1 MNKILNNIDLPDG
14 IKNLNNTELIRLSVE
29 IRQFLLEKLSATG
42 GHLASNLGVVEL
54 TIALHR
60 SYNSPK
66 DKIIWDVGHQ
76 GYIHKI
82 LTGRC
87 KNFDNLRQMNGMSG
101 FLKRC
106 ESEHDIFEA
115 GHSSTSIS
123 AGIGLAKS
131 RDILKQNY
139 DVVSVIGDGA
149 LTGGMAF
156 EALNNLGDS
165 KEKMTIVLNDNDMSI
180 DENIGGL
187 VSYLGNIRTTSTYHK
202 FKSDTEQLLSD
213 IPKIGPGIA
222 SGIRKIKGSIKYI
235 VVPGMLFE
243 DLGLTYIGPVD
254 GHKIDEMTD
263 AFERAKQ
270 INGPTI
276 VHVITKKGKGYR
288 FAEENPDQYHGVSAF
303 DIKKGITATK
313 KSSFSKVFGDSLIDI
328 ASTRN
333 DVVAITAAMPTGTGL
348 AEFKKK
354 FPKQLIDVGIAEQH
368 GVTLAAGMSVG
379 GVTPVVAVYSTFLQR
394 AYDQIL
400 HDVCI
405 QNLHVVFAID
415 RAGIVGNDGETHHG
429 VFDISYLSHIPNIT
443 LLAPETGNDLDAMLK
458 YSVNDHNAPIAIRYP
473 RASASID
480 KENQTVFTYNSL
492 AQPEIISTGKDVVIL
507 AIGNMVAKARDVA
520 NILESEGVRVT
531 LAKVKMIKPLLKEYY
546 EELLKDAKLVI
557 TIEDHSVHGGFGDN
571 ISNFINN
578 ELKMDNIKI
587 RNLGFPDKFIEHG
600 SIPSIQD
607 KYELTPISLSAK
619 IKTYL

>member
-1 MNKILNNIDLPDG
+1 MKKILDNIDLPCG

-54 TIALHR
+54 TIALHKT
-60 SYNSPK
+60 YNSPS

-76 GYIHKI
+76 GYVHKI

-87 KNFDNLRQMNGMSG
+87 ENFDSLRQMNGMSG

-131 RDILKQNY
+131 RDILNDNY
-139 DVVSVIGDGA
+139 NVVSVIGDGA

-165 KEKMTIVLNDNDMSI
+165 KEKMTIILNDNDMSI

-202 FKSDTEQLLSD
+202 IKSDTEHLISE
-213 IPKIGPGIA
+213 IPKIGPSIA

-263 AFERAKQ
+263 AFQRAKK

-303 DIKKGITATK
+303 DIKKRLK
-313 KSSFSKVFGDSLIDI
+313 SNNKSSFSKVFGDSLIEI
-328 ASTRN
+328 ATTRKN
-333 DVVAITAAMPTGTGL
+333 IVAITAAMPTGTGL

-354 FPKQLIDVGIAEQH
+354 FPKRLIDVGIAEQH

-379 GVTPVVAVYSTFLQR
+379 GIIPVVAVYSTFLQR

-473 RASASID
+473 RAGASVD
-480 KENQTVFTYNSL
+480 RKNQTLFTYESL
-492 AQPEIISTGKDVVIL
+492 AKPEIIASGKDVLIL
-507 AIGNMVAKARDVA
+507 AIGNMVEKSREVA
-520 NILESEGVRVT
+520 QILEKEGIDVT

-546 EELLKDAKLVI
+546 EELLKDAKLVV
-557 TIEDHSVHGGFGDN
+557 TIEDHSIHGGFGDN

-607 KYELTPISLSAK
+607 KYELTPIALSAK

>member
-1 MNKILNNIDLPDG
+1 MNKILNNIDLPEG
-14 IKNLNNTELIRLSVE
+14 IEKLNNSELIRLSVE
-29 IRQFLLEKLSATG
+29 VRQFLLEKISSTG

-54 TIALHR
+54 TIALHKA
-60 SYNSPK
+60 YNSPK
-66 DKIIWDVGHQ
+66 DKILWDVGHQ
-76 GYIHKI
+76 GYVHKM

-87 KNFDNLRQMNGMSG
+87 CNFDSLRQMDGMSG

-131 RDILKQNY
+131 RDILGEKY
-139 DVVSVIGDGA
+139 DVISVIGDGA

-165 KEKMTIVLNDNDMSI
+165 KEKMTIILNDNDMSI

-202 FKSDTEQLLSD
+202 IKSDTEQLLTE

-254 GHKIDEMTD
+254 GHKIDDMTD

-288 FAEENPDQYHGVSAF
+288 FAEESPDQYHGVSAF
-303 DIKKGITATK
+303 DIKKGIVSAK
-313 KSSFSKVFGDSLIDI
+313 KSSFSTVLGDSLIEI
-328 ASTRN
+328 ASKRS

-348 AEFKKK
+348 AEFKKAY
-354 FPKQLIDVGIAEQH
+354 PKQLIDVGIAEQH

-415 RAGIVGNDGETHHG
+415 RAGVVGNDGETHHG
-429 VFDISYLSHIPNIT
+429 VFDISYLSHIPNMT
-443 LLAPETGNDLDAMLK
+443 LLAPETGNDLEAMLK
-458 YSVNDHNAPIAIRYP
+458 YSVNDHKAPIAIRYP
-473 RASASID
+473 RASTVVD
-480 KENQTVFTYNSL
+480 KENKIDFTFDSL
-492 AQPEIISTGKDVVIL
+492 AQPEIISEGRDVVIL
-507 AIGNMVAKARDVA
+507 AIGNMVEKAREVVC
-520 NILESEGVRVT
+520 ILEAEGRSVT
-531 LAKVKMIKPLLKEYY
+531 LAKVKMIKPLIKEYY
-546 EELLKDAKLVI
+546 KELLSEAKLVV
-557 TIEDHSVHGGFGDN
+557 TIEDHSIHGGFGDN
-571 ISNFINN
+571 INNFINN
-578 ELKMDNIKI
+578 ELKLDNIVI

-600 SIPSIQD
+600 SIPSIHD
-607 KYELTPISLSAK
+607 KYELTPISLSEK